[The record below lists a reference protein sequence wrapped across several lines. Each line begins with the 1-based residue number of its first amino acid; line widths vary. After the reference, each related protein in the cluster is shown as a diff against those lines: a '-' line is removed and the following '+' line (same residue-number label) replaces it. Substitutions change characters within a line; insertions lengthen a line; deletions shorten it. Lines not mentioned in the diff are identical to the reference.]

1 MCGVFWFFFFK
12 QKTAYEMRI
21 SDWSSDVCSSD
32 LDDLPAVP
40 GSVDEIPAQLDLG
53 GPVRNTQKSNAM
65 HASGK
70 LFSPK
75 NDRLMGWESHLEKR
89 AMVLLECDPAVT
101 RYCAQPM
108 TLRYELDGPLG
119 HYPPDTFVCRYYR
132 LQIVEVKPSP
142 HVHQDVIRLHFPF
155 FPHFFRP

>member
-108 TLRYELDGPLG
+108 THRYELDGQSG
-119 HYPPDTFVCRYYR
+119 HYTPDTFVWRDDR
-132 LQIVEVKPSP
+132 LQIVDVHPSTTAIK
-142 HVHQDVIRLHFPF
+142 DVNRPRFTLH
-155 FPHFFRP
+155 